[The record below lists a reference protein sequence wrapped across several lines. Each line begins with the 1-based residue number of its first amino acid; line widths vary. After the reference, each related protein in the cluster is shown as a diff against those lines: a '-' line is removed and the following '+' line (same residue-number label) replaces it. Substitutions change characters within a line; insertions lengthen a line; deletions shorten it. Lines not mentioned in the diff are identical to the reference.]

1 MSNMDDNSEETVY
14 NFNKKDMILRD
25 FLAADRTALANER
38 TLLAYIRTG
47 ISLIIIA
54 ISLIKLFDDTFTYVL
69 GIVCGIFSII
79 PIVLGIYKYRKMN
92 KKLSNI
98 LYK

>member
-1 MSNMDDNSEETVY
+1 MGNLDDKNRETVY
-14 NFNKKDMILRD
+14 NFDKKDMILRD

-38 TLLAYIRTG
+38 TLLSYIRTG

-54 ISLIKLFDDTFTYVL
+54 ISLIKLFNDTFTYVL
-69 GIVCGIFSII
+69 GIISGVLSII
-79 PIVLGIYKYRKMN
+79 PIAVGIYKYKKMN
-92 KKLSNI
+92 KKLSNV

>member
-1 MSNMDDNSEETVY
+1 MSKIDDKNEDTVY
-14 NFNKKDMILRD
+14 NFDKNEMILRD

-54 ISLIKLFDDTFTYVL
+54 ISLIKLFDDAFTYIL
-69 GIVCGIFSII
+69 GIICGVLSII

-92 KKLSNI
+92 KKLNNV